1 MNKLKSGLT
10 GPLFV
15 CAGIDRFRQP
25 FRKSCQRVLVTTR
38 LTARFR
44 LPAWRAEVR
53 GLVDRASGLSAG
65 RQALLLLSYAAET
78 GPCSSRGLIVQSRQ
92 IAASPR
98 KAVL

>member
-15 CAGIDRFRQP
+15 CAGIGRFGQP
-25 FRKSCQRVLVTTR
+25 FRVKPKS
-38 LTARFR
+38 AGDDPSYDPFR

-65 RQALLLLSYAAET
+65 RQDLLLLSYAAET

-98 KAVL
+98 MAAL